1 MPFTY
6 CISDIIDSKTDIL
19 VELYAFEELRIS
31 SIRVETQ
38 SLAGG
43 MEVDVHRAGLKVGP
57 WLRGFFWHIEAD
69 VESNNSRDKIH
80 QIRVPLFAHPCKLYD
95 ENESTM
101 LCQTGIGS

>member
-6 CISDIIDSKTDIL
+6 CISDIIDSKTDTL

-43 MEVDVHRAGLKVGP
+43 MEVDVHRARLKSGP
-57 WLRGFFWHIEAD
+57 MDARIFLA
-69 VESNNSRDKIH
+69 
-80 QIRVPLFAHPCKLYD
+80 C
-95 ENESTM
+95 
-101 LCQTGIGS
+101 